1 MGVKMREFYE
11 YFKID
16 KKPILAPDQDMGFS
30 KQDLDADGSGRDELG
45 YMHRI
50 VLRERVG
57 NWQLQYSTLKE
68 NEYDYMNSL
77 FDGKH
82 EFGLEIGIGSKKIK
96 TRGYCSSVKAKLHN
110 AITGTYKNVSFNIVE
125 C

>member
-1 MGVKMREFYE
+1 MREFYE

-50 VLRERVG
+50 MLRERVG
-57 NWQLQYSTLKE
+57 TWNLSYSTLS
-68 NEYDYMNSL
+68 EYEYEYMNGL
-77 FDGKH
+77 FEGKP
-82 EFGLEIGIGSKKIK
+82 EFDLYVRIGSKEIK
-96 TRGYCSSVKAKLHN
+96 TRGYCSSVKASLHN
-110 AITGTYKNVSFNIVE
+110 AIKGIYKRVSFSIIE